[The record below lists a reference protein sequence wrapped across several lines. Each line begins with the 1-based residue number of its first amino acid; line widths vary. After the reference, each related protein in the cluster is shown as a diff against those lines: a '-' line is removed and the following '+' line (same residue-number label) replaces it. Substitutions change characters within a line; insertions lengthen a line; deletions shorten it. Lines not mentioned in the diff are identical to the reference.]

1 MHDQSVT
8 IEKKKTKK
16 ENTSFVVTP
25 LNPMFVN
32 LTVTDGPKSDELY
45 GNLRASHRRS
55 GRENGRKPLTPQ
67 EPLPPR
73 VSTHATI
80 SFYNITKV
88 KRPLMVQTVFP

>member
-8 IEKKKTKK
+8 IKKKTKK

-45 GNLRASHRRS
+45 GNLRASRRRW
-55 GRENGRKPLTPQ
+55 GGRKSAKAPH
-67 EPLPPR
+67 PPR
-73 VSTHATI
+73 VKLFSHE
-80 SFYNITKV
+80 
-88 KRPLMVQTVFP
+88 

>member
-8 IEKKKTKK
+8 IKKKTKK

-32 LTVTDGPKSDELY
+32 LTFTDGPKTDELY
-45 GNLRASHRRS
+45 GDLRASRRRW

-67 EPLPPR
+67 ESNCFPMSECSP
-73 VSTHATI
+73 I
-80 SFYNITKV
+80 SA
-88 KRPLMVQTVFP
+88 